1 VHAAASVMSDTPAAS
16 SRRRASCGRLASQLR
31 ISQSAAR
38 RKVDI
43 KASQD
48 GIKDLAARIALAESM
63 LAEALAA
70 GVDNG
75 SLFTDQLGAVGND
88 ENFMTED

>member
-1 VHAAASVMSDTPAAS
+1 MVAIPDRHYNAA
-16 SRRRASCGRLASQLR
+16 CGRLATQLG

-48 GIKDLAARIALAESM
+48 GIKELASRIALAESM
-63 LAEALAA
+63 LAAAQAA
-70 GVDNG
+70 GVDNAA
-75 SLFTDQLGAVGND
+75 LFTDQLGAVGND

>member
-1 VHAAASVMSDTPAAS
+1 MQYTEKLITKDTENLITNE
-16 SRRRASCGRLASQLR
+16 GLFDDQLFR
-31 ISQSAAR
+31 QSAEIVVS
-38 RKVDI
+38 KLE
-43 KASQD
+43 KY
-48 GIKDLAARIALAESM
+48 LADFLAESM